1 MEVSMPLPQIYVEKT
16 LALIKPDVV
25 DKEEE
30 IHDIILRSGFTII
43 QVTSAIS
50 HISSRYSYINV
61 ATRLEP

>member
-1 MEVSMPLPQIYVEKT
+1 MPLPQIYVEKT

-30 IHDIILRSGFTII
+30 IHDIIVRSGFTII

-50 HISSRYSYINV
+50 HILLI
-61 ATRLEP
+61 PI